1 MLENNEK
8 LYNKVR
14 YSLKNLEK
22 NTEILKHEELFKL
35 YDSVINNKS
44 IKRSLNYN
52 INGSLTQSNS
62 NKKNLIDNFIKDEI
76 DYARMNLFNRNSQ
89 PKFYRSIKSEENI
102 TKKPDKN
109 KDYERKA
116 FITCPSAKIT
126 RDPKKLNSY
135 ILKENDKNNKD
146 SFGKSLNDVLIQ
158 NINDEMVNKGILV
171 QRPFSSKKSHRSEL
185 IQRNNNNFNNY
196 DMHMKIFDQKMIKEF
211 RNYKYGYELSQ
222 KKKLRNF
229 SSKIADQKD
238 KIIRNIPI
246 YIKGYK
252 KDTIDIFH
260 SRNIFD
266 LEYQKIY
273 KKSIINVD
281 EILHNQNRTGE
292 YNFKKRKTPFYYLYR
307 TVNNPT
313 YKKLA
318 KKKNKNDIINIV
330 FNG

>member
-14 YSLKNLEK
+14 YSLTNLEK
-22 NTEILKHEELFKL
+22 NTKILKHEELFKL
-35 YDSVINNKS
+35 YDSVIKNKS
-44 IKRSLNYN
+44 IKSSLNYN
-52 INGSLTQSNS
+52 INGNFTKSNT
-62 NKKNLIDNFIKDEI
+62 KKTNLIDDFIKGEI
-76 DYARMNLFNRNSQ
+76 DYVRMNLFNQ
-89 PKFYRSIKSEENI
+89 PKFYRSIKSEENL
-102 TKKPDKN
+102 KKNFDKN
-109 KDYERKA
+109 KNYESKT
-116 FITCPSAKIT
+116 FITSPSSKIT
-126 RDPKKLNSY
+126 RGPKKINSY
-135 ILKENDKNNKD
+135 ILKENDKNSKD

-158 NINDEMVNKGILV
+158 NINDEMVNKGILL
-171 QRPFSSKKSHRSEL
+171 QRPFSSTKSHRSEL
-185 IQRNNNNFNNY
+185 VKRNNNFNNY
-196 DMHMKIFDQKMIKEF
+196 YMHMNIFDQKMIKEF

-229 SSKIADQKD
+229 SSKIADKKD
-238 KIIRNIPI
+238 KIIKSIPV

-266 LEYQKIY
+266 LEYQNIY

-307 TVNNPT
+307 TVNNPA

-318 KKKNKNDIINIV
+318 KKKKKNEIINII

>member
-14 YSLKNLEK
+14 YSLTNLEK
-22 NTEILKHEELFKL
+22 NTKILKHEELFKL

-44 IKRSLNYN
+44 IKSSLNYN
-52 INGSLTQSNS
+52 INGNFTKSNT
-62 NKKNLIDNFIKDEI
+62 KKNNLIDDFIKDEI
-76 DYARMNLFNRNSQ
+76 DYVRMNLFNQ

-102 TKKPDKN
+102 KKNFDKN
-109 KDYERKA
+109 KNYESKT
-116 FITCPSAKIT
+116 FITSPSSKIT
-126 RDPKKLNSY
+126 RGPKKINSY
-135 ILKENDKNNKD
+135 ILKENDKNSKD

-158 NINDEMVNKGILV
+158 NINDEMVNKGILF
-171 QRPFSSKKSHRSEL
+171 QRPFSSTKSHRSEL
-185 IQRNNNNFNNY
+185 VKRNNNFNNY
-196 DMHMKIFDQKMIKEF
+196 DMHMNIFDQKMIKEF

-229 SSKIADQKD
+229 SSKIADKKD
-238 KIIRNIPI
+238 KIIKSIPV

-266 LEYQKIY
+266 LEYQNIY

-307 TVNNPT
+307 TVNNPA

-318 KKKNKNDIINIV
+318 KKKKKNEIINII

>member
-14 YSLKNLEK
+14 YSLTNLEK
-22 NTEILKHEELFKL
+22 NTKILKHEELFKL

-44 IKRSLNYN
+44 IKSSLNYN
-52 INGSLTQSNS
+52 INGNFTKSNT
-62 NKKNLIDNFIKDEI
+62 KKTNLIDDFIKGEI
-76 DYARMNLFNRNSQ
+76 DYVRMNLFNQ
-89 PKFYRSIKSEENI
+89 PKFYRSIKSEENL
-102 TKKPDKN
+102 KKNFDKN
-109 KDYERKA
+109 KNYESKT
-116 FITCPSAKIT
+116 FITSPSSKIT
-126 RDPKKLNSY
+126 RGPKKINSY
-135 ILKENDKNNKD
+135 ILKENDKNSKD

-158 NINDEMVNKGILV
+158 NINDEMVNKGILL
-171 QRPFSSKKSHRSEL
+171 QRPFSSTKSHRSEL
-185 IQRNNNNFNNY
+185 VKRNNNFNNY
-196 DMHMKIFDQKMIKEF
+196 DMHMNIFDQKMIKEF

-229 SSKIADQKD
+229 SSKIADKKD
-238 KIIRNIPI
+238 KIIKSIPV

-266 LEYQKIY
+266 LEYQNIY

-307 TVNNPT
+307 TVNNPA
-313 YKKLA
+313 YKKLVKK
-318 KKKNKNDIINIV
+318 KKKNEIINII

>member
-14 YSLKNLEK
+14 YSLTNLEK
-22 NTEILKHEELFKL
+22 NTKILKHEELFKL
-35 YDSVINNKS
+35 YDSVIKNKS
-44 IKRSLNYN
+44 IKSSLNYN
-52 INGSLTQSNS
+52 INGNFTKSNT
-62 NKKNLIDNFIKDEI
+62 KKTNLIDDFIKGEI
-76 DYARMNLFNRNSQ
+76 DYVRMNLFNQ
-89 PKFYRSIKSEENI
+89 PKFYRSIKSEENL
-102 TKKPDKN
+102 KKNFDKN
-109 KDYERKA
+109 KNYESKT
-116 FITCPSAKIT
+116 FITSPSSKIT
-126 RDPKKLNSY
+126 RGPKKINSY
-135 ILKENDKNNKD
+135 ILKENDKNSKD

-158 NINDEMVNKGILV
+158 NINDEMVNKGILL
-171 QRPFSSKKSHRSEL
+171 QRPFSSTKSHRSEL
-185 IQRNNNNFNNY
+185 VKRNNNFNNY
-196 DMHMKIFDQKMIKEF
+196 DMHMNIFDQKMIKEF

-229 SSKIADQKD
+229 SSKIADKKD
-238 KIIRNIPI
+238 KIIKSIPV

-266 LEYQKIY
+266 LEYQNIY

-307 TVNNPT
+307 TVNNPA

-318 KKKNKNDIINIV
+318 KKKKKNEIINII
-330 FNG
+330 FNGWI

>member
-14 YSLKNLEK
+14 YSLTNLEK
-22 NTEILKHEELFKL
+22 NTKILKHEELFKL

-44 IKRSLNYN
+44 IKSSLNYN
-52 INGSLTQSNS
+52 INGNFTKSNT
-62 NKKNLIDNFIKDEI
+62 KKNNLIDDFIKDEI
-76 DYARMNLFNRNSQ
+76 DYVRTNLFNQ

-102 TKKPDKN
+102 KKNFDKN
-109 KDYERKA
+109 KNYESKT
-116 FITCPSAKIT
+116 FITSPSSKIT
-126 RDPKKLNSY
+126 RGPKKINSY
-135 ILKENDKNNKD
+135 ILKENDKNSKD

-158 NINDEMVNKGILV
+158 NINDEMVNKGILL
-171 QRPFSSKKSHRSEL
+171 QRPFSSTKSHRSEL
-185 IQRNNNNFNNY
+185 VKRNNNFNNY
-196 DMHMKIFDQKMIKEF
+196 DMHMNIFDQKMIKEF

-229 SSKIADQKD
+229 SSKIADKKD
-238 KIIRNIPI
+238 KIIKSIPV

-266 LEYQKIY
+266 LEYQNIY

-307 TVNNPT
+307 TVNNPA

-318 KKKNKNDIINIV
+318 KKKKKNEIINII

>member
-14 YSLKNLEK
+14 NSLTNLEK
-22 NTEILKHEELFKL
+22 NTKILKHEELFKL

-44 IKRSLNYN
+44 IKSSLNYN
-52 INGSLTQSNS
+52 INGNFTKSNT
-62 NKKNLIDNFIKDEI
+62 KKTNLIDDFIKGEI
-76 DYARMNLFNRNSQ
+76 DYVRMNLFNQ
-89 PKFYRSIKSEENI
+89 PKFYRSIKSEENL
-102 TKKPDKN
+102 KKNFDKN
-109 KDYERKA
+109 KNYESKT
-116 FITCPSAKIT
+116 FITSPSSKIT
-126 RDPKKLNSY
+126 RGPKKINSY
-135 ILKENDKNNKD
+135 ILKENDKNSKD

-158 NINDEMVNKGILV
+158 NINDEMVNKGILL
-171 QRPFSSKKSHRSEL
+171 QRPFSSTKSHRSEL
-185 IQRNNNNFNNY
+185 VKRNNNFNNY
-196 DMHMKIFDQKMIKEF
+196 DMHMNIFDQKMIKEF

-229 SSKIADQKD
+229 SSKIADKKD
-238 KIIRNIPI
+238 KIIKSIPV

-266 LEYQKIY
+266 LEYQNIY

-292 YNFKKRKTPFYYLYR
+292 YNLKKRKTPFYYLYR
-307 TVNNPT
+307 TVNNPA

-318 KKKNKNDIINIV
+318 KKKKKNEIINII